1 MILEPLARG
10 DEAPGVGV
18 DAPAQLAGDI
28 EGFSLIVKQLAFA
41 LSVTGQRGWDIEEP
55 AARIDPVF
63 NVRAHRKGATVR
75 DLLMAFSLGNAPA
88 HQLNRDVPRPSL
100 RLQGFGGYVEE
111 VIEGGAL
118 SHKLVH

>member
-55 AARIDPVF
+55 AARVDPVF
-63 NVRAHRKGATVR
+63 NVRAHRKGAHCAGFAHGV
-75 DLLMAFSLGNAPA
+75 LLGE
-88 HQLNRDVPRPSL
+88 RPRTSTESRCTTPESSAS
-100 RLQGFGGYVEE
+100 RVWRIRRGGYRGRGV
-111 VIEGGAL
+111 VT
-118 SHKLVH
+118 